1 MLTREQKQQLN
12 ELSYSQIF
20 FSEHNGIPLDN
31 VHREPVSIPDFTEL
45 QEYAF
50 QTIRGLGFTSI
61 NLVMP
66 WRANLI
72 VRLFYK
78 RHYPYDCLEM
88 HNLYGYLCYTRS
100 GLSWVTDS
108 NTEFNQNY
116 IGIFVSYI
124 LWLNSGLIPFAIRII
139 VWRLLG
145 YVMRATLAVALIFLS
160 ANSSEE

>member
-108 NTEFNQNY
+108 NRGNLVLFDPSKCVHRCWFYQDE
-116 IGIFVSYI
+116 
-124 LWLNSGLIPFAIRII
+124 
-139 VWRLLG
+139 
-145 YVMRATLAVALIFLS
+145 YVDYDCNFIDFYLKIK
-160 ANSSEE
+160 